1 MADNTLPERDLS
13 ATSSSSEDVKDDE
26 RRKFLRRAAIAGLPV
41 VLATVRGRTVFAG
54 DLTASCAASLGVS
67 GCANR

>member
-13 ATSSSSEDVKDDE
+13 APSSSSEAVTDDE

-41 VLATVRGRTVFAG
+41 VLATVRGRTVFAAG
-54 DLTASCAASLGVS
+54 QTASCPASATTSTCGGV
-67 GCANR
+67 

>member
-13 ATSSSSEDVKDDE
+13 ATSSSIEDVKDDE

-41 VLATVRGRTVFAG
+41 VLATVRGRTVFASH
-54 DLTASCAASLGVS
+54 LTASCAASLGVS

>member
-1 MADNTLPERDLS
+1 MADNSLPERDLS
-13 ATSSSSEDVKDDE
+13 VPPASTENANDDE
-26 RRKFLRRAAIAGLPV
+26 RRKFLRRAALAGLPV

-54 DLTASCAASLGVS
+54 GGTASCAASLGVS

>member
-13 ATSSSSEDVKDDE
+13 ASSPSNEDVKDDE
-26 RRKFLRRAAIAGLPV
+26 RRKFLRRAAIAGLPI

-54 DLTASCAASLGVS
+54 GQTASCSASLGVS

>member
-13 ATSSSSEDVKDDE
+13 ASSSSIEDVKDDE

-54 DLTASCAASLGVS
+54 GLTASCSTSLGVS